1 MSVIRFGLE
10 EFGFLFRACN
20 TAHTDK
26 KDLAEQLALLAQAN
40 AACYNYRYN
49 LHTSGKAVI
58 AYTAQ
63 EILKCA
69 ESLHSAVDTNDSAGY
84 LATMLPY
91 NCAEDRDFLD
101 EIEGARL
108 AFTRV
113 AVKFIRKQEDTIEYL
128 KKTQEQANVEIQ
140 KLKAEVLTARSVEI
154 QKLKA
159 ELSAARE
166 KPVTPQIP
174 PPVSSGV
181 YIGNGVVA
189 ASKPR
194 ATPPQFARLPSG
206 KWGVRAPGEYE
217 GALVTVTRRDG
228 RKLDMRLTAEV
239 SPGLFESVSA
249 Q

>member
-1 MSVIRFGLE
+1 MSVIRFGLQ

-49 LHTSGKAVI
+49 LEVKGQAVV

-69 ESLHSAVDTNDSAGY
+69 DSQQSAVDTNDSAGY

-140 KLKAEVLTARSVEI
+140 KLKAELLTAREEST
-154 QKLKA
+154 KLKD
-159 ELSAARE
+159 AAQAMKAYSE
-166 KPVTPQIP
+166 PLP
-174 PPVSSGV
+174 SG
-181 YIGNGVVA
+181 A
-189 ASKPR
+189 KWAKPR

-228 RKLDMRLTAEV
+228 RKLDMRLTSEV